1 MNCIKLQGIL
11 LSVILTHSIST
22 TSVAANNT
30 QNISQETNISLNQM
44 LERALLTSPAIKAAQ
59 EKLEAE
65 LARSRSLGQ
74 ALYNPELELEY
85 ENAEEVTKSIGLNQ
99 QIDWQGKRSSN
110 QNLGRVRVDI
120 ARLKLTITRN
130 GFMGEVARAISTYT
144 KNQEML
150 SIRNRI
156 LESATRL
163 KLFAEKQHS
172 SGDSTLKELQT
183 ARLALLRARTDK
195 NNSYAD
201 FLRARQVLMAL
212 TGREA
217 NQWKPVN
224 FTEHALPSLDQ
235 VSQQLPALK
244 LTRLQFLKQKAQVR
258 VVEKKYVD
266 DPTIGVKYGK
276 EGKNDLFGVKLS
288 MPLPVRRSNRF
299 DLLAAKREM
308 QAADFELD
316 NQERVLEANL
326 AANHSR
332 ISALQKS
339 WQEWD
344 SQGDQ
349 SLSTQ
354 YDLLNSLLE
363 NGELST
369 LNYLLEIEQ
378 LLRTEESIVEL
389 KFNLETA
396 WIDWFEQTN
405 GFNAWI

>member
-1 MNCIKLQGIL
+1 
-11 LSVILTHSIST
+11 
-22 TSVAANNT
+22 
-30 QNISQETNISLNQM
+30 
-44 LERALLTSPAIKAAQ
+44 
-59 EKLEAE
+59 
-65 LARSRSLGQ
+65 
-74 ALYNPELELEY
+74 
-85 ENAEEVTKSIGLNQ
+85 
-99 QIDWQGKRSSN
+99 
-110 QNLGRVRVDI
+110 
-120 ARLKLTITRN
+120 
-130 GFMGEVARAISTYT
+130 
-144 KNQEML
+144 
-150 SIRNRI
+150 
-156 LESATRL
+156 
-163 KLFAEKQHS
+163 
-172 SGDSTLKELQT
+172 
-183 ARLALLRARTDK
+183 
-195 NNSYAD
+195 
-201 FLRARQVLMAL
+201 MAL

-405 GFNAWI
+405 GFNAWIEK